1 MNVQYPYRAVIC
13 GEEHF
18 VQGWRGRELLTD
30 KGSFFVGHIYGN
42 WQIQNCRIFEV
53 AMLQSD
59 GKGGWLVNG
68 KSFSLIKSLP
78 MGARMGD
85 IPNDENLRVY
95 KEKICAVAWF
105 QTQNSSSVTELLD
118 LILKF
123 WKLTPQPS
131 DGDKYKNK
139 DWQGLLTDFTVAF
152 HELSTY
158 QRVFAAW
165 GGPAWLTEFRPT
177 GQKIPLSPERKEL
190 AKVTAELGDTKAQL
204 RKAEYAANDTLKEAL
219 SEWMR
224 FDPPRM
230 SADTKARIEKAV
242 KLYVTDPEKRSLAK
256 IAAEFRVSRKTV
268 SVWFE
273 KFRKETGFQ
282 VVLFRGH
289 ESVKEHWEADSK
301 QEGEK

>member
-1 MNVQYPYRAVIC
+1 MNVQYPYRVVIC
-13 GEEHF
+13 GEEHI
-18 VQGWRGRELLTD
+18 VKGWRGRELLTD

-42 WQIQNCRIFEV
+42 WQIQTCRIFEV

-68 KSFSLIKSLP
+68 KSFSSIKSLP

-85 IPNDENLRVY
+85 IPNNENLRVY
-95 KEKICAVAWF
+95 KGKICAVAWF

-131 DGDKYKNK
+131 DGDKYKDK
-139 DWQGLLTDFTVAF
+139 DWQVLLTDFAVAF
-152 HELSTY
+152 NELSTY

-177 GQKIPLSPERKEL
+177 GQKIPLTPEEKTL
-190 AKVTAELGDTKAQL
+190 AKVTAELGKNKARL
-204 RKAEYAANDTLKEAL
+204 RKAESVARDTLKKAL
-219 SEWMR
+219 LKWMR
-224 FDPPRM
+224 FDPPGM

-242 KLYVTDPEKRSLAK
+242 KMYVTDSEKHSLAK
-256 IAAEFRVSRKTV
+256 IAAEFHVTRTTV
-268 SVWFE
+268 SKWFA
-273 KFRKETGFQ
+273 KFSAETGFR
-282 VVLFRGH
+282 VVTFQRH
-289 ESVKEHWEADSK
+289 ESVAAQVSANSEPET
-301 QEGEK
+301 EE